1 MPELYMSVQIN
12 PYYQTVVIY
21 PFSSLEYS
29 HTLHPPL
36 FFLSKFSSAHQTVK
50 YLLAISRLFH
60 QQPST
65 NQRLGYSNEIISQ
78 FLVLSASMSELLIA
92 RKINS
97 LDEVVKASRIGKK
110 KKFHNLIR
118 TDMNDMINER
128 DKEFANEFSHFVNGK
143 MCSASKVGAEFA
155 NDHRFLV
162 NEKFKVMMAFME
174 QLAIN
179 YQKGY
184 YDLRNEWACT
194 LAHAA
199 IEALREQQLYYPS
212 SSEYS
217 PNK

>member
-1 MPELYMSVQIN
+1 MFLL
-12 PYYQTVVIY
+12 
-21 PFSSLEYS
+21 PFSCYNPS
-29 HTLHPPL
+29 HTLHPSL

-50 YLLAISRLFH
+50 YRLAISRLFH

-65 NQRLGYSNEIISQ
+65 NQRLGYSNEIIFQ

-97 LDEVVKASRIGKK
+97 LDEVVKASKIGKK

-128 DKEFANEFSHFVNGK
+128 DKEFAN
-143 MCSASKVGAEFA
+143 
-155 NDHRFLV
+155 DHRFLV

-174 QLAIN
+174 QLAVN
-179 YQKGY
+179 YQKSY
-184 YDLRNEWACT
+184 YDPRNEWACT
-194 LAHAA
+194 LAYAA
-199 IEALREQQLYYPS
+199 IKALREQQLYYPS
-212 SSEYS
+212 SSDYS